1 MEKRV
6 AEVEA
11 VKNEG
16 RKMFAALR
24 ALNIRPGNELSI
36 VETDGRVVHSLNSQ
50 IDILTSHFKSQFA
63 PDGVDSLTQ
72 HQGTLQ
78 HPISQMEIVTA
89 AAKLQNHPDSVPN
102 KLLKYACTSET
113 TSQWVADL
121 NAAVEGSI
129 QISALGTGTLVALQK
144 PNKPRGPLTSLRP
157 VVLLNGIRKILS
169 LIL

>member
-1 MEKRV
+1 M
-6 AEVEA
+6 
-11 VKNEG
+11 
-16 RKMFAALR
+16 
-24 ALNIRPGNELSI
+24 
-36 VETDGRVVHSLNSQ
+36 
-50 IDILTSHFKSQFA
+50 
-63 PDGVDSLTQ
+63 
-72 HQGTLQ
+72 
-78 HPISQMEIVTA
+78 
-89 AAKLQNHPDSVPN
+89 
-102 KLLKYACTSET
+102 T